1 MADENEDNG
10 INLEDAAR
18 RIKIMFDDELEYVE
32 PGQAEPDADSVADTR
47 AEENTDKYWAA
58 LDTDYDG
65 LVTKEDSDA
74 L

>member
-1 MADENEDNG
+1 
-10 INLEDAAR
+10 
-18 RIKIMFDDELEYVE
+18 MFDDELDYVE

-47 AEENTDKYWAA
+47 AEEITDKYWAA